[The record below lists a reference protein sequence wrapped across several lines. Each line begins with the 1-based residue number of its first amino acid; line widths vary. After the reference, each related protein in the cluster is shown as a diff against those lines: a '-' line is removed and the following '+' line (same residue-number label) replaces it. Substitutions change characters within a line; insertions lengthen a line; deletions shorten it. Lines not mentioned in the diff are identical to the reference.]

1 MAAELLTSEQLHAFT
16 KASPTEQTR
25 IKAKLQSIINK
36 QLNRTRRP
44 WHVWPAGNRVGLAM
58 EAIEAMRQADLLFT
72 KEDGTNKLLCVD
84 IVLKIRP
91 LPAGKLDKSASIVVQ
106 SVFQRLM
113 ERFGEDGKNLLHDRN
128 ETLQGVRYS
137 KGFGLVFKDHE
148 YFLQAVERTEH
159 MLRDR
164 LPEQPA
170 QFSPS
175 ASSSDEKTA
184 ADS

>member
-1 MAAELLTSEQLHAFT
+1 
-16 KASPTEQTR
+16 
-25 IKAKLQSIINK
+25 
-36 QLNRTRRP
+36 
-44 WHVWPAGNRVGLAM
+44 
-58 EAIEAMRQADLLFT
+58 MRQADLLFT

-128 ETLQGVRYS
+128 ETLQGVRYY